1 MNIANKLD
9 SMMRQRTIS
18 EEVTLEGV
26 GIHTGDGS
34 RVILHPEPE
43 GTGIS
48 FYREGIR
55 IPLSPDHVINT
66 FHSTDLGL
74 DGVRVRTVEHL
85 LSVLHLL
92 KITNLTVEVRGGE
105 EIPIMDGSGYEFYK
119 RLKTKVVEQSEVIEP
134 FRLPEDE
141 EVIVEKGGSRLV
153 ARSCGCF
160 EITYEGEF
168 PRFLGARRFTF
179 RGNAMEIVLARTYC
193 FDHEIEYIRKSGLG
207 KGGSLDNTLVLGK
220 EKVYNEGG
228 LRYEDEPVRH
238 KVLDLIGDL
247 YLLGVPFK
255 GKVISYRGGHFINY
269 LLVRELYQK
278 YAPEG
283 GVLSRT

>member
-1 MNIANKLD
+1 MK
-9 SMMRQRTIS
+9 QRTLEREI
-18 EEVTLEGV
+18 VLEGV
-26 GIHTGDGS
+26 GIHSGERS

-43 GTGIS
+43 NHGIY
-48 FYREGIR
+48 FYRHGIR
-55 IPLSPDHVINT
+55 IPLSPEFVVNT

-92 KITNLTVEVRGGE
+92 RITNLTVEVQGGE

-119 RLKTKVVEQSEVIEP
+119 RLKTALMEQDEEVIP
-134 FRLPEDE
+134 FRLPEEE
-141 EVIVEKGGSRLV
+141 EVVVEMNGSRLI
-153 ARSCGCF
+153 ARSCPCF

-168 PRFLGARRFTF
+168 PKFLGSRKFTF
-179 RGNAMEIVLARTYC
+179 RGNAMEIVLARTFC
-193 FDHEIEYIRKSGLG
+193 FDHEIEYIRKKGLG
-207 KGGSLDNTLVLGK
+207 KGGTLENTVVIGK
-220 EKVYNEGG
+220 EKVYNRGG
-228 LRYEDEPVRH
+228 LRYQDEPIRH

-269 LLVRELYQK
+269 RLVLELHKK

-283 GVLSRT
+283 GVVSG

>member
-1 MNIANKLD
+1 MNFAHYKIA
-9 SMMRQRTIS
+9 MMKQRTIS

-26 GIHTGDGS
+26 GIHTGERS

-48 FYREGIR
+48 FYREGVR
-55 IPLSPDHVINT
+55 IPLSPEYVVNT

-74 DGVRVRTVEHL
+74 EGVRVRTVEHL

-92 KITNLTVEVRGGE
+92 RITNLTIEVQGGE

-119 RLKTKVVEQSEVIEP
+119 KLKTRVVDQEEVIDP
-134 FRLPEDE
+134 FRIPEDE
-141 EVIVEKGGSRLV
+141 EVVVEKNGSRLT
-153 ARSCGCF
+153 AKSCGCF

-168 PRFLGARRFTF
+168 PRFLGSRRFTF
-179 RGNAMEIVLARTYC
+179 RGNAMEIVLARTFC
-193 FDHEIEYIRKSGLG
+193 FDHEIEYIKKNGLG
-207 KGGSLDNTLVLGK
+207 KGGSLENTLVLGK
-220 EKVYNEGG
+220 EKVYNRDG
-228 LRYEDEPVRH
+228 LRYDDEPVRH

-269 LLVRELYQK
+269 LLVKELYK
-278 YAPEG
+278 RYAPEG
-283 GVLSRT
+283 GVLSR